1 LTTSFHFYIFLSH
14 IYFNINNKK
23 TEKNCI
29 NFFSSIEIAKITLY
43 NKGIWL
49 TKLTIRGEKMD
60 NLKEQLAKSVAL
72 FRNVKIANLDSKSVR
87 SSGFSVLMA
96 IYNSPGKVSAIEIS
110 KYLGFSKVYASKVMK
125 QLLTDGLI
133 YREENEKDRRQLFIY
148 LTEEGKKIVLQSVEK
163 FTDSTNQIYMALGEE
178 KAKEFIEYLDQARK
192 ILAYYR
198 NSK

>member
-1 LTTSFHFYIFLSH
+1 
-14 IYFNINNKK
+14 
-23 TEKNCI
+23 
-29 NFFSSIEIAKITLY
+29 
-43 NKGIWL
+43 
-49 TKLTIRGEKMD
+49 MD

-72 FRNVKIANLDSKSVR
+72 FRNVKIANLDSKAVR

-125 QLLTDGLI
+125 QLLIDGLI

-148 LTEEGKKIVLQSVEK
+148 LTEEGKKIVLQSIEK
-163 FTDSTNQIYMALGEE
+163 FTDSTDQICMALGEE
-178 KAKEFIEYLDQARK
+178 KTKEFIEYLDQARK
-192 ILAYYR
+192 VLAYYR

>member
-1 LTTSFHFYIFLSH
+1 
-14 IYFNINNKK
+14 
-23 TEKNCI
+23 
-29 NFFSSIEIAKITLY
+29 
-43 NKGIWL
+43 
-49 TKLTIRGEKMD
+49 MD

-72 FRNVKIANLDSKSVR
+72 FRNVKIANLDSKAVR

-148 LTEEGKKIVLQSVEK
+148 LTEEGKKIVLQSIEK
-163 FTDSTNQIYMALGEE
+163 FTDSTDQICMALGEE
-178 KAKEFIEYLDQARK
+178 KTKEFIEYLDQARK
-192 ILAYYR
+192 VLAYYR

>member
-1 LTTSFHFYIFLSH
+1 
-14 IYFNINNKK
+14 
-23 TEKNCI
+23 
-29 NFFSSIEIAKITLY
+29 
-43 NKGIWL
+43 
-49 TKLTIRGEKMD
+49 MD

-72 FRNVKIANLDSKSVR
+72 FRNVKIANLDSKAVR

-125 QLLTDGLI
+125 QLLIDGLI

-148 LTEEGKKIVLQSVEK
+148 LTDEGKKIVLQSIEK
-163 FTDSTNQIYMALGEE
+163 FTDSTDQICMALGEE
-178 KAKEFIEYLDQARK
+178 KTKEFIEYLDQARK
-192 ILAYYR
+192 VLAYYR

>member
-1 LTTSFHFYIFLSH
+1 
-14 IYFNINNKK
+14 
-23 TEKNCI
+23 
-29 NFFSSIEIAKITLY
+29 
-43 NKGIWL
+43 
-49 TKLTIRGEKMD
+49 MD

-72 FRNVKIANLDSKSVR
+72 FRNVKIANLDSKAVR

-125 QLLTDGLI
+125 QLLIDGLI

-148 LTEEGKKIVLQSVEK
+148 LTDEGKKIVLQSIEK
-163 FTDSTNQIYMALGEE
+163 FTDSTDQICMALGEE
-178 KAKEFIEYLDQARK
+178 KTKEFIEYLDQAK
-192 ILAYYR
+192 KVLAYYR

>member
-1 LTTSFHFYIFLSH
+1 
-14 IYFNINNKK
+14 
-23 TEKNCI
+23 
-29 NFFSSIEIAKITLY
+29 
-43 NKGIWL
+43 
-49 TKLTIRGEKMD
+49 MD

>member
-1 LTTSFHFYIFLSH
+1 
-14 IYFNINNKK
+14 
-23 TEKNCI
+23 
-29 NFFSSIEIAKITLY
+29 
-43 NKGIWL
+43 
-49 TKLTIRGEKMD
+49 MD

-72 FRNVKIANLDSKSVR
+72 FRNVKIANLDSKAVR
-87 SSGFSVLMA
+87 SSGFSVLMT

-148 LTEEGKKIVLQSVEK
+148 LTEEGKKIVLQSIEK
-163 FTDSTNQIYMALGEE
+163 FTDSTDQICMALGEE
-178 KAKEFIEYLDQARK
+178 KTKEFIEYLDQARK
-192 ILAYYR
+192 VLAYYR